1 MSLLKRYPKI
11 ALLSLAC
18 LLAALGLSLEYRW
31 LKRQLHFALQALPIG
46 EVTQPVE
53 EAPALAELPPR
64 DSFTAFIVQP
74 LFIEGR
80 KPLPE
85 EAEAGTL
92 GTKQN
97 LPEVRLTG
105 IITAP
110 EAGQLILVQD
120 QSNKTLRLKPGEAI
134 GGWRVAELKDDQVIL
149 EQNGKTHILKLIKP
163 RPLKP
168 LPASPRPLPPQ
179 SQAPNPFAQAIK
191 QQAMAQQKQE

>member
-1 MSLLKRYPKI
+1 MNLFKRYPKVV
-11 ALLSLAC
+11 LLTLAC
-18 LLAALGLSLEYRW
+18 LLVALGLSLEYRW
-31 LKRQLHFALQALPIG
+31 LKRRLEFALQVPPVGELP
-46 EVTQPVE
+46 QPGE

-64 DSFTAFIVQP
+64 EAFTAFIAQP

-85 EAEAGTL
+85 EAEAGAL
-92 GTKQN
+92 ETKKP
-97 LPEVRLTG
+97 PEVHLTG

-110 EAGQLILVQD
+110 NALQLILVRD

-134 GGWRVAELKDDQVIL
+134 DGWRVAELKDDQVIL
-149 EQNGKTHILKLIKP
+149 QQNGKTHILKLIKP

-168 LPASPRPLPPQ
+168 PPPSPRPLPPQ
-179 SQAPNPFAQAIK
+179 SQAPNPFTEAIK